1 LKSNT
6 YVLGALCW
14 LSSVQFFITQLW
26 VALAWRAPFSLAHNF
41 ISDLGNTRCG
51 SFNGES
57 HLYVCSPR
65 HAWMNASF
73 VLLGFTILAG
83 GVLTHDSRRPGLA
96 RQFVRASMVVAGTGG
111 MLVGCF
117 PENENLSLHSL
128 GAGAYFLF
136 ANIGLVMLG
145 ASAAE
150 GIGRIE
156 GVMIGLGIT
165 GISAAGL
172 FFSGHYLGLGVGG
185 MERVLVYPL
194 PLALT
199 LCGALLLAGGPA
211 RTAATPPG
219 RKVQELA

>member
-1 LKSNT
+1 
-6 YVLGALCW
+6 VLGALCW
-14 LSSVQFFITQLW
+14 LSSVQFFITQFW

-41 ISDLGNTRCG
+41 ISDLGNTHCG
-51 SFNGES
+51 SLNSAS

-83 GVLTHDSRRPGLA
+83 GLLTHDSRRPGLA
-96 RQFVRASMVVAGTGG
+96 RQLVRASMVLAGTGG

-117 PENENLSLHSL
+117 AENENLLLHSL
-128 GAGAYFLF
+128 GAAVYFLF

-150 GIGRIE
+150 VIGRIK

-165 GISAAGL
+165 GISATGL
-172 FFSGHYLGLGVGG
+172 FFSAHYLGLGVGG

-211 RTAATPPG
+211 RAAATPPCRPG
-219 RKVQELA
+219 RKLEELV